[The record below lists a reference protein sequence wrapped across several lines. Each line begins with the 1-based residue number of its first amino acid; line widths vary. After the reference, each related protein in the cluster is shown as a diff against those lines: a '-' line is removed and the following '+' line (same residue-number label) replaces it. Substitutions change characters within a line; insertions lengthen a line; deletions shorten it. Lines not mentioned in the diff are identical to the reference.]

1 MHVGKAVKKEL
12 KKMGRNQSWL
22 ARELDLSRQSVSK
35 ICEKEHIKTDVLQEI
50 AKILNVKMTDLLK

>member
-12 KKMGRNQSWL
+12 KKIGQNQSWL

-35 ICEKEHIKTDVLQEI
+35 ICEKKHIKTDVLQEI
-50 AKILNVKMTDLLK
+50 AKILGVKMTDLLK